1 MQSNK
6 AKVEV
11 SKGEDI
17 RFIAGKYAGKKGWMN
32 LAMKDFGSAQ
42 KIHVLVDRSD
52 VRKGVMTASFVYRS
66 SITLERLYKNATILS
81 AAVVQQCPDIEA
93 KLIAVCRAFVVARV
107 QNENDGFLEI
117 VSEFMNTALSTRR
130 IKAVKRFIEWLFSPQ
145 QKGNS

>member
-66 SITLERLYKNATILS
+66 SITLERLYKNATTLS

-117 VSEFMNTALSTRR
+117 VSEFMNNALQYQKNKGS
-130 IKAVKRFIEWLFSPQ
+130 KAFYRMVIFTPTKKE
-145 QKGNS
+145 